1 MTELATSNTDQ
12 SAAPSKMKRISTKVR
27 AAIDLMVSGKWK
39 KIVDAAREVGRARE
53 SLSRALSKP
62 HIAEH
67 MRQPV
72 MESLAWAAAR
82 AGAIKIELLDSPSE
96 HVRDNASSF
105 LLGLV
110 NQPDHLGKRQHLRR
124 QGDRFERGRRA
135 QVAAKVDDRRH
146 TRRDRSIGG
155 DFFALPHLIGIR
167 AAQLAKR
174 RHC

>member
-12 SAAPSKMKRISTKVR
+12 SAAQSKMKRISTKVR

-105 LLGLV
+105 LLGLAGIKPETSPTISV
-110 NQPDHLGKRQHLRR
+110 NVNIGAGRVIDLSGDDEPKSRQRSMI
-124 QGDRFERGRRA
+124 D
-135 QVAAKVDDRRH
+135 VTPAAID
-146 TRRDRSIGG
+146 
-155 DFFALPHLIGIR
+155 
-167 AAQLAKR
+167 Q
-174 RHC
+174 